1 MLSFQTGSMKIKI
14 LADEREWDE
23 LLNNSSNDFELII
36 YKFSPICA
44 LSFSTDS
51 VIDEWCKLQSENDHL
66 VLLKID
72 VVSHR
77 ELSKRIAADLNIK
90 HESPQIIWLKKNKKL
105 KFQASHYDITIEALN
120 KHL

>member
-1 MLSFQTGSMKIKI
+1 MKIKI
-14 LADEREWDE
+14 LTDEREWEE
-23 LLNNSSNDFELII
+23 LLNNSSNEFELII

-51 VIDEWCKLQSENDHL
+51 VIANWCKSQSKKDHL
-66 VLLKID
+66 ILLKVD
-72 VVSHR
+72 VISHR

-90 HESPQIIWLKKNKKL
+90 HESPQLIWLKKNKEL

>member
-1 MLSFQTGSMKIKI
+1 MEIKI
-14 LADEREWDE
+14 LTDERDWEK
-23 LLNNSSNDFELII
+23 LFKNSSNDFELII

-51 VIDEWCKLQSENDHL
+51 VVDDWCKLQSENNHL
-66 VLLKID
+66 LLLKVD
-72 VVSHR
+72 VISNR
-77 ELSKRIAADLNIK
+77 GLSKRIAADLNIK